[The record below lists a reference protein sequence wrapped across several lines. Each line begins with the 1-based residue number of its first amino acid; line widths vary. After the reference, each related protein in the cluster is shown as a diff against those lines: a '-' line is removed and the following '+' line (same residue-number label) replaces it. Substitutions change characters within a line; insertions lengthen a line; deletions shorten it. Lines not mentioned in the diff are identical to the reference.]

1 MQQDEKL
8 LALLD
13 VVIDTYISKWEPIG
27 SKFLHSLEDVEY
39 APSTLRKYLHQL
51 EEQGMVY
58 QPYNSSWRIPT
69 VQGLTMYLDNYLAQ
83 QEEEM
88 SVDVSNARS
97 SMKYLVETLWAI
109 TDWVV
114 VWFLRNDEYYYLGIN
129 NLLKDDMLD
138 EYQATRNIVRFIE
151 EKRLVKFMDG
161 KILKKNQMYYTFIE
175 DENTVISCLYAKIQM
190 NDYDGVISIIGPTR
204 INYKKNAS
212 ILKKVLMSLDENNA

>member
-1 MQQDEKL
+1 M
-8 LALLD
+8 
-13 VVIDTYISKWEPIG
+13 
-27 SKFLHSLEDVEY
+27 
-39 APSTLRKYLHQL
+39 
-51 EEQGMVY
+51 
-58 QPYNSSWRIPT
+58 
-69 VQGLTMYLDNYLAQ
+69 
-83 QEEEM
+83 
-88 SVDVSNARS
+88 
-97 SMKYLVETLWAI
+97 
-109 TDWVV
+109 
-114 VWFLRNDEYYYLGIN
+114 GIN